1 MKLEFYATVIQG
13 DITLLMS
20 KKKPY
25 PNFDD
30 TSTPDIDIQY
40 SIWNSIILEQEDL
53 KEGIYYIGVYG
64 NSMTDYSLGVAI

>member
-30 TSTPDIDIQY
+30 TSTPDIDI
-40 SIWNSIILEQEDL
+40 
-53 KEGIYYIGVYG
+53 
-64 NSMTDYSLGVAI
+64 